1 MQTNNTPRTV
11 VVTGANKG
19 IGYAIIEK
27 LLQGQTSY
35 DIILAARNEKLG
47 QEAQSALS
55 QKYPSSPS
63 KVTFRQLDIND
74 TTSVENFVG
83 WVKSDRNGKVDVL
96 VNNAG
101 VGSMQETPELRI
113 NTLNTNFFNTVKL
126 TEKVL
131 PVLPKDGKVINVS
144 SGLGALSFQKP
155 EVAKLLEDPS
165 LTKERLLEV
174 ANQLVDKTKE
184 GKQTELGWSDA
195 TYHATKALLNAYTRW
210 ILVKQLTGD
219 QQGYTLHPGW
229 CQTDMGGP
237 NATDSVEEGAET
249 PVYLINLPYKANDE
263 LNGKFFEKSKVRDF

>member
-1 MQTNNTPRTV
+1 MRTNNILRTV
-11 VVTGANKG
+11 VVTGSNKG
-19 IGYAIIEK
+19 IGYAILEK
-27 LLQGQTSY
+27 LLKGQTSY
-35 DIILAARNEKLG
+35 DIILAARNDKLG
-47 QEAQSALS
+47 KEAQSALS
-55 QKYPSSPS
+55 QKHSSSPS

-74 TTSVENFVG
+74 TTSVDNFVS
-83 WVKSDRNGKVDVL
+83 WIKSDRNGKVDVL

-101 VGSMQETPELRI
+101 IGARQETPELRI
-113 NTLNTNFFNTVKL
+113 NELTTNFFNTVKL

-131 PVLPKDGKVINVS
+131 PVLSKDGKVINVS
-144 SGLGALSFQKP
+144 STLGGLSLQKP

-195 TYHATKALLNAYTRW
+195 TYPATKALLNAYTRW

-219 QQGYTLHPGW
+219 QQAYTLHPGW